1 MSTLSTENWD
11 TAFGIKYKDAN
22 AAIASGGSSPPN
34 FSGSHQVVGN
44 TYNVSA
50 SFGTWKMTGGSGSL
64 LIMALPLSNGRVSGG
79 GQAEESFE
87 GTAQIQVSLGFI
99 PQPGS
104 TSSRELRL
112 DNQQAVSVL
121 QVTLSSG
128 PPSARDTIKGA
139 LQDWLNT
146 NVSEFN
152 HVFAVVDLNEF
163 VDKSDA
169 FAWVKPTHVG
179 YAIYTENIA
188 SADDYLFGI
197 LAMTENRPG
206 RNLSPVMDPGIVPD
220 GADAGF
226 LIAASRAVDKMFAPR
241 IETLFAN
248 ATADDFGRSADGMTI
263 VNVNT
268 LKFTNFTLQ
277 DGTVINDAQIDA
289 AAFNVSID
297 PGFVEIDFTGLRF
310 TWKGKY
316 NVTVNYRSI
325 NDLSTDENGHL
336 RLKQTAAPTVS
347 VSASE
352 TESQKWKEIWESIG
366 ISVAVAVAGAALG
379 AGAEAGVA
387 RLAVARAATA
397 GAEASADGVV
407 NIEMELVLNA
417 MTPQEQLANELGAVR
432 AAVRALQQPEAP
444 QSFAGFFQASAWKL
458 LGIVI
463 GAVIGAGIAGIVTAL
478 QAYAEENTEKLP
490 TLDGFTDRST
500 GNVNW
505 AGGTSYTLKSA
516 QLRGPM
522 QLGLVKSS

>member
-22 AAIASGGSSPPN
+22 AAMASGGSSPPN

-44 TYNVSA
+44 TYKVSA

-139 LQDWLNT
+139 LQDWLNA

-152 HVFAVVDLNEF
+152 HVFAVVNLNEF
-163 VDKSDA
+163 IDKSDA

-206 RNLSPVMDPGIVPD
+206 RNLSPVMDPGI
-220 GADAGF
+220 
-226 LIAASRAVDKMFAPR
+226 
-241 IETLFAN
+241 
-248 ATADDFGRSADGMTI
+248 
-263 VNVNT
+263 
-268 LKFTNFTLQ
+268 
-277 DGTVINDAQIDA
+277 
-289 AAFNVSID
+289 
-297 PGFVEIDFTGLRF
+297 
-310 TWKGKY
+310 
-316 NVTVNYRSI
+316 
-325 NDLSTDENGHL
+325 
-336 RLKQTAAPTVS
+336 
-347 VSASE
+347 
-352 TESQKWKEIWESIG
+352 
-366 ISVAVAVAGAALG
+366 
-379 AGAEAGVA
+379 
-387 RLAVARAATA
+387 
-397 GAEASADGVV
+397 
-407 NIEMELVLNA
+407 
-417 MTPQEQLANELGAVR
+417 
-432 AAVRALQQPEAP
+432 
-444 QSFAGFFQASAWKL
+444 AWKL

-505 AGGTSYTLKSA
+505 AGGTSYKLKSA